1 MSGVLWHSLIMLAY
15 PFGFQGNFLRHMAP
29 LFHFKYFSHGG
40 KYFLC
45 AGMALLQSD
54 EINLAMRGTLK

>member
-1 MSGVLWHSLIMLAY
+1 
-15 PFGFQGNFLRHMAP
+15 MAP

-45 AGMALLQSD
+45 AGMVLLQSD